1 LTLTTLTT
9 ITTLTPDKQLITM
22 KILVLNCGSSS
33 IKYALYNMDDKSV
46 MTSGGAERVGLD
58 GAFVKVKLPNGEKK
72 TVMHDIP
79 EHTEGVKFIFSLLT
93 DPEIGV
99 IKDLNEIDAVG
110 HRMVHGGEKFNKS
123 VVLTDEVLNTFEE
136 CIDLAPLH
144 NPANLK
150 GVKAVSE
157 LMPGLPQVGVFDT
170 AFHQTMPA
178 HSYLYAIPYEL
189 YEKYGVRRYG
199 FHGTSHRYVS
209 KRVCDFLGVNP
220 ADKKVITC
228 HIGNGGSI
236 AAVDGGKCV
245 DTSMGLTPLE
255 GLMMGTR
262 SGDIDGGAIT
272 FLEKKLGLD
281 ADGMSNLLNKK
292 SGVLG
297 ITGISSDMREI
308 ESANDEGN
316 ERAKLALDMYSY
328 RIKKYVGAYA
338 AAMGGCDIIVFTAG
352 VGENQASMRED
363 VCKNMEY
370 MGVKLDVEKN
380 KTIRGEEAIISTP
393 DSKVTVC
400 VIPTDEE
407 LMIATDTMNL
417 L

>member
-1 LTLTTLTT
+1 MTLTTLTT

-123 VVLTDEVLNTFEE
+123 VVLTDEVLKTFEE

-170 AFHQTMPA
+170 AFHQTMLA

-363 VCKNMEY
+363 VCRNMEY

>member
-1 LTLTTLTT
+1 
-9 ITTLTPDKQLITM
+9 M

-33 IKYALYNMDDKSV
+33 IKYALYNMDTKEV

-58 GAFVKVKLPNGEKK
+58 GAFVKVKLANGEKK
-72 TVMHDIP
+72 QIMHDIP

-123 VVLTDEVLNTFEE
+123 VLLTDEVLKVFEE
-136 CIDLAPLH
+136 CSDLAPLH

-150 GVKAVSE
+150 GVNAVSE

-170 AFHQTMPA
+170 AFHQTMPDYA
-178 HSYLYAIPYEL
+178 YMYAIPYEL
-189 YEKYGVRRYG
+189 YEKYGIRRYG
-199 FHGTSHRYVS
+199 FHGTSHRYVAQ
-209 KRVCDFLGVNP
+209 RVCDFLGVNP
-220 ADKKVITC
+220 AEKKIITC
-228 HIGNGGSI
+228 HIGNGASI

-255 GLMMGTR
+255 GVMMGTR
-262 SGDIDGGAIT
+262 SGDIDGGAVSFIQ
-272 FLEKKLGLD
+272 KKLGLD
-281 ADGMSNLLNKK
+281 ADGISDLLNKK

-297 ITGISSDMREI
+297 VTELSSDMREVDAAC
-308 ESANDEGN
+308 EKGDEK
-316 ERAKLALDMYSY
+316 AILAMKMYNY
-328 RIKKYVGAYA
+328 RIKKYIGAYA
-338 AAMGGCDIIVFTAG
+338 AAMGGVDIIVFTAG
-352 VGENQASMRED
+352 VGENQWSTREEA
-363 VCKNMEY
+363 CEGLEFI
-370 MGVKLDVEKN
+370 GVKIDKELNKGLRGVEKV
-380 KTIRGEEAIISTP
+380 ISTA
-393 DSKVTVC
+393 DCKVTVC
-400 VIPTDEE
+400 IIPTDEE

>member
-1 LTLTTLTT
+1 
-9 ITTLTPDKQLITM
+9 M

-58 GAFVKVKLPNGEKK
+58 EAFVKVKMPDGTKK
-72 TVMHDIP
+72 KVMHDIP

-99 IKDLNEIDAVG
+99 IKSLDEIDAVG

-123 VVLTDEVLNTFEE
+123 VVLTDEVLDVFKSVS
-136 CIDLAPLH
+136 DLAPLH

-150 GVKAVSE
+150 GVQAVSE
-157 LMPGLPQVGVFDT
+157 LMPGLPQVGVLDT

-209 KRVCDFLGVNP
+209 QRVCEFLGVNYGE
-220 ADKKVITC
+220 KRIITC
-228 HIGNGGSI
+228 HIGNGGSV
-236 AAVDGGKCV
+236 AAVENGKCV

-262 SGDIDGGAIT
+262 SGDIDGGAVT

-308 ESANDEGN
+308 DDAVANGD
-316 ERAKLALDMYSY
+316 ERAKLALDMYNY

-352 VGENQASMRED
+352 VGENQYQMREA
-363 VCKNMEY
+363 VCENMEY
-370 MGVKLDVEKN
+370 MGVKLDKEKN
-380 KTIRGEEAIISTP
+380 KGVRGVEAVISAP
-393 DSKVTVC
+393 ESKVTVC

-417 L
+417 LK

>member
-1 LTLTTLTT
+1 
-9 ITTLTPDKQLITM
+9 M

-123 VVLTDEVLNTFEE
+123 VVLTDEVLKTFEE

-352 VGENQASMRED
+352 VGENQVSMRED